1 MEQPKYFEYML
12 PELQILND
20 NRIYARNE
28 LIELAAQKL
37 GITKE
42 QKEELIES
50 GSPRY
55 LGRGGWGLTYLKQA
69 GLIESPQRG
78 SFCIS
83 KQGKEFMS
91 KNPIS
96 LSIEDL
102 KQFPSFIDFQNRT
115 SSDTAN
121 KNIENTNDTPD
132 EIIQKN
138 FEIKKQALCDELL
151 NKILEQEPYF
161 FEKLVVDL
169 VVAMGYGGNRKDA
182 GQVTKKS
189 GDDGI
194 DGIINEDKLGLGKIY
209 LQAKRYALDHPVGSP
224 DIQAFVGALGLQG
237 AKKGIFITTSNFSKP
252 AQDILK
258 RQTNISVALID
269 GQTLVNLMFEYGLG
283 VTVEK
288 KYEIKKIDTDYFE
301 VN

>member
-20 NRIYARNE
+20 NRIYARN
-28 LIELAAQKL
+28 
-37 GITKE
+37 
-42 QKEELIES
+42 ELIES

-161 FEKLVVDL
+161 LKNLLLIWWSQWDMVGTEKMLVKLQKNL
-169 VVAMGYGGNRKDA
+169 VMMELMELSMR
-182 GQVTKKS
+182 
-189 GDDGI
+189 
-194 DGIINEDKLGLGKIY
+194 
-209 LQAKRYALDHPVGSP
+209 
-224 DIQAFVGALGLQG
+224 
-237 AKKGIFITTSNFSKP
+237 
-252 AQDILK
+252 
-258 RQTNISVALID
+258 IS
-269 GQTLVNLMFEYGLG
+269 
-283 VTVEK
+283 
-288 KYEIKKIDTDYFE
+288 
-301 VN
+301 